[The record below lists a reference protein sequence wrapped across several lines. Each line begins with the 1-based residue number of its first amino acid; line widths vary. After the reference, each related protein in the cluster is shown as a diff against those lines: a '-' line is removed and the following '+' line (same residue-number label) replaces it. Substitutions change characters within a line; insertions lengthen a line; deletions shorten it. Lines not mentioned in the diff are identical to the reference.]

1 MKKIFL
7 LPALAFFVLL
17 AGCEKD
23 NKEAP
28 GATLTGRVVYQGQQ
42 LGLRSNGVQL
52 ELWQKGYQLYTKI
65 PVFVAQ
71 DGSFSAKLYDGN
83 YKLTLLKGNGPWADK
98 TDSLDVQVKGG
109 AQVDVSVD
117 PFFLIKDASFSRS
130 GTMVNASFKVQQ
142 VNNTKPLELVRMFI
156 GQTLITDQTNNAG
169 NAQKLAAAL
178 TDLSQPQTLSVAVPA
193 SLASK
198 EFVYARVA
206 VKAVG
211 VAELVYSAP
220 QKIMLK

>member
-1 MKKIFL
+1 MKKILL
-7 LPALAFFVLL
+7 LPALALCALL

-28 GATLTGRVVYQGQQ
+28 GATLSGRVVFQGQQ

-52 ELWQKGYQLYTKI
+52 ELWQKGYQLFTKI
-65 PVFVAQ
+65 PVFIAQ
-71 DGSFSAKLYDGN
+71 DGSFSAKVFDGN

-98 TDSLDVQVKGG
+98 TDSIDVQVNGG
-109 AQVDVSVD
+109 AQVDVTVD
-117 PFFLIKDASFSRS
+117 PFFVVKDVSFQRS
-130 GTMVNASFKVQQ
+130 GTTVNASFKVQQ
-142 VNNTKPLELVRMFI
+142 VNNSKPLELVRMYI

-169 NAQKLAAAL
+169 NAQKLAAAI
-178 TDLSQPQTLSVAVPA
+178 TDLSQPQTLSMAVPA
-193 SLASK
+193 SLATK
-198 EFVYARVA
+198 DFVYARVA

>member
-7 LPALAFFVLL
+7 LPALALCALL

-28 GATLTGRVVYQGQQ
+28 AATLSGRLVFQGQP

-52 ELWQKGYQLYTKI
+52 ELWQKGYQLFTKI
-65 PVFVAQ
+65 PVYVGQ
-71 DGSFSAKLYDGN
+71 DGSFSAKVFDGN
-83 YKLTLLKGNGPWADK
+83 YKLTLLRGNGPWADK
-98 TDSLDVQVKGG
+98 TDSIDVQVKGG
-109 AQVDVSVD
+109 AQVDVTVD
-117 PFFLIKDASFSRS
+117 PYFLVKEASFQRS
-130 GTMVNASFKVQQ
+130 GTTVTGSFKVQQ
-142 VNNTKPLELVRMFI
+142 VNTSKPLELVRMYI

-178 TDLSQPQTLSVAVPA
+178 TDLSQAQTLSVTVPA
-193 SLASK
+193 SLATK
-198 EFVYARVA
+198 DFVYARVA